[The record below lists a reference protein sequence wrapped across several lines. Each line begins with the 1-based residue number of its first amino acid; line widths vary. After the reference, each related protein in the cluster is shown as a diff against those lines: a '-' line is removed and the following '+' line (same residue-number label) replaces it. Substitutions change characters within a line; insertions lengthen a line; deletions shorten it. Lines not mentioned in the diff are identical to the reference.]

1 MSKKYRDFDSITFS
15 QIRNGV
21 RSGRAQ
27 FIAIDQRGVVK
38 GDVFI
43 KVLLAMCTGSGHLHD
58 THKVSTILSS
68 CRTMCSILLRS
79 FSALSRVCAIG
90 KLKLKY
96 LNVLSKFNK
105 SVVFSLV
112 SDYIPPRCFCT
123 LCQNLVGYILRC
135 FLVGCFPP
143 NSIAIPL
150 RFPPNLLFK
159 ALEAP
164 PESAGPLSGCS

>member
-15 QIRNGV
+15 QIRNEV

-58 THKVSTILSS
+58 THKVGTILSS
-68 CRTMCSILLRS
+68 CITMCSILLRS

-105 SVVFSLV
+105 SVVFFFGFRLHSPPLFLYSVSKPSRVHPQMFSGWLFSAKQHSYPPTLSPQPSL
-112 SDYIPPRCFCT
+112 
-123 LCQNLVGYILRC
+123 Q
-135 FLVGCFPP
+135 
-143 NSIAIPL
+143 
-150 RFPPNLLFK
+150 
-159 ALEAP
+159 
-164 PESAGPLSGCS
+164 SA